1 MKQVPII
8 GLAVAAIVFLAD
20 QATKFIV
27 TDVLGLDVLAGRMIE
42 LLPIFRIRFVA
53 NEGVSL
59 GLLTA
64 GSDGARWALVALT
77 GVIAAGVLVWM
88 WRERNRQDRFA
99 LGLVL
104 GGAAGNIIDRARLGY
119 VVDFADLH
127 FGDWSPFLVFNLGDA
142 AITMG
147 VIILLARA
155 VIIRDKA
162 PVQALANEGPV
173 EAGRVENDNA

>member
-1 MKQVPII
+1 ML
-8 GLAVAAIVFLAD
+8 GLIAAAIVFVLD
-20 QATKFIV
+20 QLTKFFV
-27 TDVLGLDVLAGRMIE
+27 TDVLGLDSLAGPTIE
-42 LLPIFRIRFVA
+42 LLPIFRMRFVA

-88 WRERNRQDRFA
+88 WRERNRQDQFA

-104 GGAAGNIIDRARLGY
+104 GGALGNIVDRARLGY

-127 FGDWSPFLVFNLGDA
+127 FGEWSPFLVFNLADA
-142 AITMG
+142 AITIG
-147 VIILLARA
+147 VLVLLVRAIL
-155 VIIRDKA
+155 VRDKPA
-162 PVQALANEGPV
+162 PTVS
-173 EAGRVENDNA
+173 VENGNA

>member
-127 FGDWSPFLVFNLGDA
+127 FGGWSPFLVFNLADA
-142 AITMG
+142 AITIG
-147 VIILLARA
+147 VLVLLVRAIL
-155 VIIRDKA
+155 VRDKPA
-162 PVQALANEGPV
+162 ASVS
-173 EAGRVENDNA
+173 VENGNA

>member
-1 MKQVPII
+1 MRQIPIL
-8 GLAVAAIVFLAD
+8 GLIAAVIVFLAD
-20 QATKFIV
+20 QLSKFFV
-27 TDVLGLDVLAGRMIE
+27 TDVLGLNTLSGPTIE
-42 LLPIFRIRFVA
+42 LLPIFRMRFVA

-88 WRERNRQDRFA
+88 WRERNRQDQVA

-104 GGAAGNIIDRARLGY
+104 GGALGNIIDRARLGY

-127 FGDWSPFLVFNLGDA
+127 IGEWSPFLVFNLADA
-142 AITMG
+142 AITIG
-147 VIILLARA
+147 VLVLLVRAIL
-155 VIIRDKA
+155 VRDKPA
-162 PVQALANEGPV
+162 PSVS
-173 EAGRVENDNA
+173 VENGNA

>member
-1 MKQVPII
+1 MKQFPLI
-8 GLAVAAIVFLAD
+8 GLAAAAIVFLLD

-27 TDVLGLDVLAGRMIE
+27 TDVLGLDVLAGRAIE
-42 LLPIFRIRFVA
+42 LLPVFRIRFVA

-77 GVIAAGVLVWM
+77 SAIAAGVLVWM
-88 WRERNRQDRFA
+88 FRERNRQDQFA

-104 GGAAGNIIDRARLGY
+104 GGALGNIIDRARLGY

-127 FGDWSPFLVFNLGDA
+127 IGEWSPFLVFNLADA
-142 AITMG
+142 AITIG
-147 VIILLARA
+147 VLVLLVRAIL
-155 VIIRDKA
+155 VRDRPAAK
-162 PVQALANEGPV
+162 VS
-173 EAGRVENDNA
+173 VENGNA

>member
-1 MKQVPII
+1 MKQVPTI

-127 FGDWSPFLVFNLGDA
+127 FGEWSPFLVFNLADA
-142 AITMG
+142 AITIG
-147 VIILLARA
+147 VLVLLVRAIL
-155 VIIRDKA
+155 VRDKPA
-162 PVQALANEGPV
+162 ASVS
-173 EAGRVENDNA
+173 VENGNA

>member
-127 FGDWSPFLVFNLGDA
+127 FGEWSPFLVFNLADA
-142 AITMG
+142 AITIG
-147 VIILLARA
+147 VLVLLVRAIL
-155 VIIRDKA
+155 VRDKPA
-162 PVQALANEGPV
+162 ASVS
-173 EAGRVENDNA
+173 VENGNA

>member
-1 MKQVPII
+1 MKQVPVI

-20 QATKFIV
+20 QVLKFIV
-27 TDVLGLDVLAGRMIE
+27 TDGLELDVLAGRVIE

-127 FGDWSPFLVFNLGDA
+127 FGDWSPFLVFNLADA
-142 AITMG
+142 AITIG
-147 VIILLARA
+147 VLVLLVRAIL
-155 VIIRDKA
+155 VRDKPA
-162 PVQALANEGPV
+162 ATVS
-173 EAGRVENDNA
+173 VENGNA

>member
-27 TDVLGLDVLAGRMIE
+27 TDVLGLDVLAGQMIE

-127 FGDWSPFLVFNLGDA
+127 FGEWSPFLVFNLADA
-142 AITMG
+142 AITIG
-147 VIILLARA
+147 VLVLLVRAIL
-155 VIIRDKA
+155 VRDKPA
-162 PVQALANEGPV
+162 ASVS
-173 EAGRVENDNA
+173 VENGNA